1 MTIKEKDE
9 VLKYFKE
16 MVCDRHL
23 PIGTFGNVPDLDGDF
38 IWYKH
43 RMYLV
48 NYTAETVIR
57 PKIRCRLRLLLMSIK
72 CRYFTMRKNMILL
85 TISKKQKRR
94 STNKL
99 LVLLYIGIFFTAIS
113 SFFTP

>member
-23 PIGTFGNVPDLDGDF
+23 HIGTFGNVPDLDGDF

-48 NYTAETVIR
+48 NYMAETVIR
-57 PKIRCRLRLLLMSIK
+57 PKIRWRLRLLLMSIK
-72 CRYFTMRKNMILL
+72 CRYFRMRKNMILKSL
-85 TISKKQKRR
+85 WKK
-94 STNKL
+94 
-99 LVLLYIGIFFTAIS
+99 VH
-113 SFFTP
+113 

>member
-38 IWYKH
+38 IWYNH

-48 NYTAETVIR
+48 NYMTETVIR
-57 PKIRCRLRLLLMSIK
+57 PKIRWRLRLLLMSIK
-72 CRYFTMRKNMILL
+72 CRYFTMRKNMILKSL
-85 TISKKQKRR
+85 WKK
-94 STNKL
+94 
-99 LVLLYIGIFFTAIS
+99 VH
-113 SFFTP
+113 